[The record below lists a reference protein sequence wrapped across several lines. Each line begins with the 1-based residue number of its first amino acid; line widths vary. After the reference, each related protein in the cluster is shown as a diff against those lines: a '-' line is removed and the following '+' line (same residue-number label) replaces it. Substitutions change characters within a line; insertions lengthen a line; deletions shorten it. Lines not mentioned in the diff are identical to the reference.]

1 MIAGT
6 LWICIN
12 HNVPSNLEWNISR
25 LFICDHTS
33 ENSNQNITCGINES
47 THSERKRK
55 KNSPDEFFFYFSS
68 SIYFFKLS
76 ALFRHVC
83 LPMSSAS
90 QTLTFHFALHVCGI
104 CDVSVECGACLSM
117 HCIFKPAHVQTMIIK
132 AQDWMRIMSSVY
144 GESRIKIIISTKCMC
159 VHVFC
164 ASAVT
169 TTFWT
174 ILKYIH
180 VHIL

>member
-1 MIAGT
+1 MITHLKTQIKT
-6 LWICIN
+6 LQVESMKALTAN
-12 HNVPSNLEWNISR
+12 ERGRRTVR
-25 LFICDHTS
+25 T
-33 ENSNQNITCGINES
+33 NS
-47 THSERKRK
+47 
-55 KNSPDEFFFYFSS
+55 SS
-68 SIYFFKLS
+68 SIYVFKLS

-90 QTLTFHFALHVCGI
+90 QTLSCHFTLHVCGI

-117 HCIFKPAHVQTMIIK
+117 HCIFKPAHVHTMIMK

-144 GESRIKIIISTKCMC
+144 GESRIKIIISTKCVC
-159 VHVFC
+159 VRVFC

-169 TTFWT
+169 TTFWK